1 MFIAIVLL
9 AASAS
14 ADPRASSERTRR
26 ILLAVNEEATSAA
39 EQAEARPPAGESK
52 IEHAPLLTTPR
63 NETVVIQARV
73 LDPSKLFAPLV
84 FARRSG
90 IARYEAFTMR
100 DRGPGRAFQARL
112 PSSILSEGSFEY
124 FIEAQHEQGP
134 ASRLGSPRNPL
145 TCVAFD
151 PPPQPV
157 AITIR
162 TAEPGAAVRID
173 DNDAGRTPITVRLLP
188 GPHTLAVT
196 GADGRSTEQQID
208 LKRGKKLDLA
218 VSLPRDAGGPATLS
232 IHSDPPGANVLVDDA
247 LVGRTPYQGELRPGQ
262 HTIAVEADGRLRE
275 ERKVIAREGRD
286 ASFSFALAP
295 LPRTAAVAVDSEP
308 SGARVLLDGRERG
321 RTPLVAALPPGRHQ
335 LLLQLEGRRD
345 VNTEFDMPK
354 ERDLWIRL
362 DLPIADRSASRL
374 TVSSTPSGAVLFV
387 DGVEVGLTPW
397 SGPARPGFHTV
408 AVLTQGFAK
417 DERTVQIQPYRDTDL
432 AFALNRAPGPA
443 RLHVETEPP
452 AQVMVDGQELGP
464 SPLTIEVPPGEHEVQ
479 VALEGHRT
487 VAQQLTLDPGQGLS
501 VRIPMH
507 RSQAQDAPLIAVATD
522 PAGAQVFLDQRLVG
536 ATPLKIRSTTGPHE
550 VKLSLDGYIS
560 RVTRPIL
567 PSDRDFELR
576 IAVVLKPVRGAA
588 EKQRAPTVAEL
599 ADAQVA
605 AAHACYVKGDL
616 ECALS
621 GYRAAYQYR
630 SNPRILFNIAQ
641 MRRKLGR
648 YGEAASTYREF
659 LGMADKQ
666 RAGATQKEMIAE
678 ARLQL
683 ANCENQL
690 MPTLAAAPAA
700 VAAAAASTAAGA
712 AASAAAPAAAAVTE
726 AAGPLE
732 VEDSTPP
739 RLAHEALRTGT
750 RGRPLRLV
758 AIVTDDRSGVG
769 SVRACWRNAYGR
781 DFECHSMG
789 NIGGDEYGIDVP
801 ARTVTDGF
809 AYYLEAWDNT
819 ENGPARSGAPELP
832 HAISLDEP
840 VSVSPGVAV
849 QPPESGDVVA
859 ARFNPVPTPPLVI
872 VDRKLPAHV
881 ASASRQADDWTVT
894 ALLGGERSN
903 EQSYTDSTL
912 VGRIGVDATRRFAES
927 WFLELSA
934 DWRSSSQQ
942 YVPFN
947 ATQGAKVNV
956 VENRFDFAG
965 WAGYDFGELLDA
977 GGRLELVPLAGAAVV
992 TARNDGFGFD
1002 IVGPGGGLRAS
1013 WAFAPFTVRVLA
1025 TYTYNLNKS
1034 SSSTNSAFGVPVSAF
1049 SGRAG
1054 LGLRIAAAYAI
1065 ELDYIADAI
1074 QFDQVRRVAH
1084 GAVLGFSKSF

>member
-73 LDPSKLFAPLV
+73 LDPSRLFAPLV

-162 TAEPGAAVRID
+162 TAEPGATVRID

-188 GPHTLAVT
+188 GPHTLAIT

-208 LKRGKKLDLA
+208 LKPGKRFDLA
-218 VSLPRDAGGPATLS
+218 VALPKDAGGPATLS
-232 IHSDPPGANVLVDDA
+232 IYSDPPGANVLLDDA
-247 LVGRTPYQGELRPGQ
+247 LVGRTPYQSELRPGQ
-262 HTIAVEADGRLRE
+262 HTIAVESDGRLRE

-308 SGARVLLDGRERG
+308 VGARVLMDGKERG

-354 ERDLWIRL
+354 DRDLWIRL
-362 DLPIADRSASRL
+362 DLPIADRSLSRL
-374 TVSSTPSGAVLFV
+374 TVSSTPSGAALFV

-408 AVLTQGFAK
+408 AVLTQGFVK
-417 DERTVQIQPYRDTDL
+417 DERTVQIQPFRDTDL

-479 VALEGHRT
+479 VSLEGHRT

-522 PAGAQVFLDQRLVG
+522 PAGAQVFLDQKLVG

-560 RVTRPIL
+560 RVARPIL

-648 YGEAASTYREF
+648 YPEAATTYREF
-659 LGMADKQ
+659 LGMADRQ

-700 VAAAAASTAAGA
+700 AAPAAVAAAAAASTVAGA
-712 AASAAAPAAAAVTE
+712 AAAAAAAAPAAAAATE
-726 AAGPLE
+726 TAGPLE

-758 AIVTDDRSGVG
+758 ATVTDDRSGVG
-769 SVRACWRNAYGR
+769 SVQACWRNAYGR

-789 NIGGDEYGIDVP
+789 DIGGDEYGIDVP

-819 ENGPARSGAPELP
+819 DNGPTRSGAPELP
-832 HAISLDEP
+832 HAVTIDEP
-840 VSVSPGVAV
+840 AQAIVSPSAEIAVATPPSGETRAATFTFPGPPLL
-849 QPPESGDVVA
+849 PPERLRPDA
-859 ARFNPVPTPPLVI
+859 PFERPFARNA
-872 VDRKLPAHV
+872 PA
-881 ASASRQADDWTVT
+881 WNVT
-894 ALLGGERSN
+894 LLLGGEKSS
-903 EQSYTDSTL
+903 ESGYTDSL
-912 VGRIGVDATRRFAES
+912 VLGRIGIEGTRRFEAN
-927 WFLELSA
+927 WLATVTA
-934 DWRSSSQQ
+934 DWRTSHQQ
-942 YVPFN
+942 YAPFN
-947 ATQGAKVNV
+947 GPPAARVTVD
-956 VENRFDFAG
+956 ENRFDFSG
-965 WAGYDFGELLDA
+965 GAGYDLGALLVEN
-977 GGRLELVPLAGAAVV
+977 GRLELTPMGGLQYL
-992 TARNDGFGFD
+992 TARNEGFPFD
-1002 IVGPGGGLRAS
+1002 LLGPTAGLRAS
-1013 WAFAPFTVRVLA
+1013 WSMPPFTVR
-1025 TYTYNLNKS
+1025 
-1034 SSSTNSAFGVPVSAF
+1034 
-1049 SGRAG
+1049 
-1054 LGLRIAAAYAI
+1054 
-1065 ELDYIADAI
+1065 
-1074 QFDQVRRVAH
+1074 
-1084 GAVLGFSKSF
+1084 AV

>member
-1 MFIAIVLL
+1 MFIAFLLL

-14 ADPRASSERTRR
+14 ADPRASFERTRR
-26 ILLAVNEEATSAA
+26 ILLAVNEEATAPA
-39 EQAEARPPAGESK
+39 EKAEARPPTGDPK

-63 NETVVIQARV
+63 NETVVIQAKV
-73 LDPSKLFAPLV
+73 LDPSRLFAPLV
-84 FARRSG
+84 FARKSG

-100 DRGPGRAFQARL
+100 DRGPRRAFQARL
-112 PSSILSEGSFEY
+112 PPSVLSEGSFEY

-134 ASRLGSPRNPL
+134 ATRLGSPRSPL
-145 TCVAFD
+145 ICVAFD
-151 PPPQPV
+151 PLPQPV
-157 AITIR
+157 ALTIR

-173 DNDAGRTPITVRLLP
+173 DNEAGRTPITVRLLP

-208 LKRGKKLDLA
+208 LKPGKKLDLA
-218 VSLPRDAGGPATLS
+218 VALPRDAGGPATLS

-262 HTIAVEADGRLRE
+262 HTIAVEAEGRLRE
-275 ERKVIAREGRD
+275 ERKVSAREGRD

-295 LPRTAAVAVDSEP
+295 LPRTAAVAVDSGP
-308 SGARVLLDGRERG
+308 VGARVLVDGKERG
-321 RTPLVAALPPGRHQ
+321 RTPLVAALLPGRHQ

-345 VNTEFDMPK
+345 VGTEFDMPK
-354 ERDLWIRL
+354 DRDLWIRL

-374 TVSSTPSGAVLFV
+374 TVSSAPNGAVLFV

-408 AVLTQGFAK
+408 AVLTPGFVK
-417 DERTVQIQPYRDTDL
+417 DERTVQVQPYRDTDL

-452 AQVMVDGQELGP
+452 AQVRVDGQDLGP

-507 RSQAQDAPLIAVATD
+507 RSQAQEPPLIAVATD
-522 PAGAQVFLDQRLVG
+522 PAGAQVFLDQKLVG

-560 RVTRPIL
+560 RVARPIL

-576 IAVVLKPVRGAA
+576 IAVVLKPVRGAT
-588 EKQRAPTVAEL
+588 EKQRAPTMAEL

-648 YGEAASTYREF
+648 YGEAASSYREF
-659 LGMADKQ
+659 LGLADKQ

-678 ARLQL
+678 AKLQL
-683 ANCENQL
+683 AKCENQL

-700 VAAAAASTAAGA
+700 PVPAAE
-712 AASAAAPAAAAVTE
+712 APAAAAV
-726 AAGPLE
+726 AAAPE

-739 RLAHEALRTGT
+739 QLAHEAIRAGT

-758 AIVTDDRSGVG
+758 ATVTDDRSGVG
-769 SVRACWRNAYGR
+769 SVQACWRNAYGR

-789 NIGGDEYGIDVP
+789 NTGGDEYGIDVP

-832 HAISLDEP
+832 HAIILDEP
-840 VSVSPGVAV
+840 APVAVSPGVAV

-881 ASASRQADDWTVT
+881 APASRQADDWTVT

-912 VGRIGVDATRRFAES
+912 VGRIGIDATRRFAES

-1054 LGLRIAAAYAI
+1054 LGMRIAAAYAV

>member
-1 MFIAIVLL
+1 MFVAFLVL

-14 ADPRASSERTRR
+14 ADPRASLERTRR
-26 ILLAVNEEATSAA
+26 ILLAVNEEATSPA
-39 EQAEARPPAGESK
+39 EKAEARAPAGDSK

-63 NETVVIQARV
+63 NETVVIQAKV
-73 LDPSKLFAPLV
+73 LDTSRLFAPLV
-84 FARRSG
+84 FARKSG

-134 ASRLGSPRNPL
+134 ATRLGSPRNPL
-145 TCVAFD
+145 ICVAFD

-157 AITIR
+157 ALTIR

-188 GPHTLAVT
+188 GPHTLSVT
-196 GADGRSTEQQID
+196 GVDGRSTEQQID
-208 LKRGKKLDLA
+208 LKPSKKLDLA
-218 VSLPRDAGGPATLS
+218 VALPKDAGGPATLS

-262 HTIAVEADGRLRE
+262 HTIAVEAEGRLRE
-275 ERKVIAREGRD
+275 ERKVFAREGRD

-308 SGARVLLDGRERG
+308 VGARVLVDGKERG

-345 VNTEFDMPK
+345 VGTEFDMPK
-354 ERDLWIRL
+354 DRDLWIRL

-374 TVSSTPSGAVLFV
+374 TVSSAPNGAVLFV

-397 SGPARPGFHTV
+397 SGPAKPGFHTV
-408 AVLTQGFAK
+408 AVQTPGFVK
-417 DERTVQIQPYRDTDL
+417 DERTVQVQPYRDTDL

-452 AQVMVDGQELGP
+452 AQVRVDSQELGL

-507 RSQAQDAPLIAVATD
+507 RSQAHDAPLIAVATD
-522 PAGAQVFLDQRLVG
+522 PAGAQVFLDQKLVG

-560 RVTRPIL
+560 RVARPIL
-567 PSDRDFELR
+567 PTDRDFELR

-648 YGEAASTYREF
+648 YEEAAGTYREF
-659 LGMADKQ
+659 LGLADKQ

-690 MPTLAAAPAA
+690 MPRLAAAPAA
-700 VAAAAASTAAGA
+700 VAAEAAAVPAAVAPA
-712 AASAAAPAAAAVTE
+712 AEAVAAAP
-726 AAGPLE
+726 E

-739 RLAHEALRTGT
+739 RLAHEALRSGT

-758 AIVTDDRSGVG
+758 ATVTDDRSGVG
-769 SVRACWRNAYGR
+769 SVQACWRNAYGR

-789 NIGGDEYGIDVP
+789 NTGGDEYGIDVP

-832 HAISLDEP
+832 HAIILDEPAP
-840 VSVSPGVAV
+840 VSVSPGVGV
-849 QPPESGDVVA
+849 QPPETGDVVA

-872 VDRKLPAHV
+872 VDRKLPAHL
-881 ASASRQADDWTVT
+881 APAARQADDWTLT

-912 VGRIGVDATRRFAES
+912 VGRIGIDATRRFGES
-927 WFLELSA
+927 WFFELSA

-947 ATQGAKVNV
+947 ATRGAKVNV

-992 TARNDGFGFD
+992 TARNDGFAFD
-1002 IVGPGGGLRAS
+1002 IVGAGGGLRAS
-1013 WAFAPFTVRVLA
+1013 WAFAPFTVRALA

-1034 SSSTNSAFGVPVSAF
+1034 SSANSAFGVPVSAF

-1054 LGLRIAAAYAI
+1054 LGMRIAAAYSV

>member
-1 MFIAIVLL
+1 
-9 AASAS
+9 
-14 ADPRASSERTRR
+14 
-26 ILLAVNEEATSAA
+26 
-39 EQAEARPPAGESK
+39 
-52 IEHAPLLTTPR
+52 
-63 NETVVIQARV
+63 
-73 LDPSKLFAPLV
+73 
-84 FARRSG
+84 
-90 IARYEAFTMR
+90 
-100 DRGPGRAFQARL
+100 
-112 PSSILSEGSFEY
+112 
-124 FIEAQHEQGP
+124 
-134 ASRLGSPRNPL
+134 
-145 TCVAFD
+145 
-151 PPPQPV
+151 
-157 AITIR
+157 
-162 TAEPGAAVRID
+162 
-173 DNDAGRTPITVRLLP
+173 
-188 GPHTLAVT
+188 
-196 GADGRSTEQQID
+196 
-208 LKRGKKLDLA
+208 
-218 VSLPRDAGGPATLS
+218 
-232 IHSDPPGANVLVDDA
+232 
-247 LVGRTPYQGELRPGQ
+247 
-262 HTIAVEADGRLRE
+262 
-275 ERKVIAREGRD
+275 
-286 ASFSFALAP
+286 
-295 LPRTAAVAVDSEP
+295 
-308 SGARVLLDGRERG
+308 
-321 RTPLVAALPPGRHQ
+321 
-335 LLLQLEGRRD
+335 
-345 VNTEFDMPK
+345 
-354 ERDLWIRL
+354 
-362 DLPIADRSASRL
+362 
-374 TVSSTPSGAVLFV
+374 
-387 DGVEVGLTPW
+387 
-397 SGPARPGFHTV
+397 
-408 AVLTQGFAK
+408 
-417 DERTVQIQPYRDTDL
+417 
-432 AFALNRAPGPA
+432 
-443 RLHVETEPP
+443 
-452 AQVMVDGQELGP
+452 
-464 SPLTIEVPPGEHEVQ
+464 
-479 VALEGHRT
+479 
-487 VAQQLTLDPGQGLS
+487 
-501 VRIPMH
+501 MH
-507 RSQAQDAPLIAVATD
+507 RSQAQEPPLIAVATD
-522 PAGAQVFLDQRLVG
+522 PAGAQVFLDQKLVG

-560 RVTRPIL
+560 RVARPIL

-576 IAVVLKPVRGAA
+576 IAVVLKPVRGAT
-588 EKQRAPTVAEL
+588 EKQRAPTMAEL

-648 YGEAASTYREF
+648 YGEAASSYREF
-659 LGMADKQ
+659 LGLADKQ

-678 ARLQL
+678 AKLQL
-683 ANCENQL
+683 AKCENQL

-700 VAAAAASTAAGA
+700 PVPAAE
-712 AASAAAPAAAAVTE
+712 APAAAAV
-726 AAGPLE
+726 AAAPE

-739 RLAHEALRTGT
+739 QLAHEAIRAGT

-758 AIVTDDRSGVG
+758 ATVTDDRSGVG
-769 SVRACWRNAYGR
+769 SVQACWRNAYGR

-789 NIGGDEYGIDVP
+789 NTGGDEYGIDVP

-832 HAISLDEP
+832 HAIILDEP
-840 VSVSPGVAV
+840 APVAVSPGVAV

-872 VDRKLPAHV
+872 VDRKLPAHF
-881 ASASRQADDWTVT
+881 APAARQADDWTLT

-912 VGRIGVDATRRFAES
+912 VGRIGIDATRRFAES

-1054 LGLRIAAAYAI
+1054 LG
-1065 ELDYIADAI
+1065 
-1074 QFDQVRRVAH
+1074 
-1084 GAVLGFSKSF
+1084 

>member
-1 MFIAIVLL
+1 MYVAIVLL

-14 ADPRASSERTRR
+14 ADPRASLERTRR
-26 ILLAVNEEATSAA
+26 ILLAINEEVTSAA
-39 EQAEARPPAGESK
+39 EKAEARPPAGDSK
-52 IEHAPLLTTPR
+52 IEHTPLLTTPR
-63 NETVVIQARV
+63 NETVVIQAKV
-73 LDPSKLFAPLV
+73 LDPSRLFAPLV
-84 FARRSG
+84 FARKSG

-100 DRGPGRAFQARL
+100 DRGAGRAFQARL

-134 ASRLGSPRNPL
+134 ATRLGSPRNPHV
-145 TCVAFD
+145 CVAFD

-157 AITIR
+157 ALTIR

-173 DNDAGRTPITVRLLP
+173 DNDAGRTPVTVRLLP

-196 GADGRSTEQQID
+196 GVDGRSTEQQID
-208 LKRGKKLDLA
+208 LKPGKRLDLA
-218 VSLPRDAGGPATLS
+218 VALPKDAGGPATLS

-262 HTIAVEADGRLRE
+262 HTIAVEAEGRLRE

-286 ASFSFALAP
+286 ASFSFAMAP

-308 SGARVLLDGRERG
+308 VGARVLVDGKERG

-345 VNTEFDMPK
+345 VGTEFDMPK
-354 ERDLWIRL
+354 DRDLWIRL

-374 TVSSTPSGAVLFV
+374 TVSSAPNGATLFV
-387 DGVEVGLTPW
+387 NGVEVGLTPW

-408 AVLTQGFAK
+408 AVLTPGFVK

-452 AQVMVDGQELGP
+452 AQVRVDGQDLGP

-479 VALEGHRT
+479 VTLEGHRT

-522 PAGAQVFLDQRLVG
+522 PAGAQVFLDQKLVG

-550 VKLSLDGYIS
+550 VKLSLDGYVP
-560 RVTRPIL
+560 RVARPIL
-567 PSDRDFELR
+567 PTDRDFELR
-576 IAVVLKPVRGAA
+576 IAVVLKPVRGAV

-616 ECALS
+616 ECALT

-630 SNPRILFNIAQ
+630 SNPRIVFNIAQ

-648 YGEAASTYREF
+648 YEEAAGTYREF
-659 LGMADKQ
+659 LGLADKQ
-666 RAGATQKEMIAE
+666 RPGATQKEMIAE

-690 MPTLAAAPAA
+690 MPRLAAAPAA
-700 VAAAAASTAAGA
+700 LPATLPTLPTLPAAEAFAAVAVAAE
-712 AASAAAPAAAAVTE
+712 P
-726 AAGPLE
+726 E

-739 RLAHEALRTGT
+739 RLAHEPLRSGT

-758 AIVTDDRSGVG
+758 ATVTDDRSGVG
-769 SVRACWRNAYGR
+769 SVQACWRNAYGR

-789 NIGGDEYGIDVP
+789 NTGSDEYGIDVP

-832 HAISLDEP
+832 HAIILDEP
-840 VSVSPGVAV
+840 PPAVVSPRPEVAV
-849 QPPESGDVVA
+849 A
-859 ARFNPVPTPPLVI
+859 TPPTGETRFASYPFPPL
-872 VDRKLPAHV
+872 LPLEPLRPNPPFERPYAR
-881 ASASRQADDWTVT
+881 SAQPWNVTV
-894 ALLGGERSN
+894 LLGGERSH
-903 EQSYTDSTL
+903 EPSYTDSVLLGRVGVEGTL
-912 VGRIGVDATRRFAES
+912 RFAEN
-927 WFLELSA
+927 WFAVVSA
-934 DWRSSSQQ
+934 DWRSSRQQ
-942 YVPFN
+942 YAPFN
-947 ATQGAKVNV
+947 GPPGARVSV
-956 VENRFDFAG
+956 DENRFDFSG
-965 WAGYDFGELLDA
+965 LAGYDLGALFPVNGRFELT
-977 GGRLELVPLAGAAVV
+977 PLAGAQAL
-992 TARNDGFGFD
+992 TARNNGFPFSLL
-1002 IVGPGGGLRAS
+1002 GPSAGLRAS
-1013 WAFAPFTVRVLA
+1013 WTFEPFTVRAIA
-1025 TYTYNLNKS
+1025 TYTYNLNKDS
-1034 SSSTNSAFGVPVSAF
+1034 SGPNAFLSPVSTFAT
-1049 SGRAG
+1049 RAG
-1054 LGLRIAAAYAI
+1054 LQFRLNQTYAV
-1065 ELDYIADAI
+1065 ELDYVGDAI
-1074 QFDQVRRVAH
+1074 EFEHVWRIGH
-1084 GAVLGFSKSF
+1084 GAVLGFSRSF